1 MKKNSKLEDLNEQ
14 ELTEYL
20 AKNSEEDLKA
30 DETTLEDGFDANDLD
45 EFKKKDAIN
54 AIQNEKEEEISKAKV
69 IDEVE
74 LLPEAE
80 RKRIQKAEASMN
92 RKIQKEQYKKI
103 KAHRKELRKNPSILK
118 RYDVDPEF
126 GLPTEIV
133 EQRIIDERVNKTNEK
148 QTKSVGKIIAGNVI
162 SFFNFLV
169 FALATILI
177 IIAVAYKRFEPI
189 TDLSFLLI
197 VVINITIGIIQEIRA
212 KKTIESLSLMN
223 ESSVNV
229 MRNGILKEIRT
240 DEVVLD
246 DIMIL
251 ESGKQICAD
260 SIVASGQI
268 EVNESLLTGESDSII
283 KKVGDPLFSGSF
295 VISGKCAAKVDKVG
309 KDNYIEQLSSQAKM
323 YKKPKSDLLI
333 SLNRIIKFMFIPV
346 IIFGVLL
353 FLRMYFNQ
361 DVSLFNNIRRT
372 AGAMVGMIPSGL
384 FLMSS
389 IALYVGVIR
398 LGQKNV
404 LVQDLYC
411 IEMLARVNCI
421 CLDKTGTITDG
432 TMIVRNVIDYEQIAG
447 LATKN
452 IVSAILNALPDRNM
466 TSDALI
472 NKFGLSKRMKFTDTI
487 PFSSQRK
494 FQAVT
499 FDKYG
504 TFALGAPEFV
514 LGDAYKAVSKDV
526 EKYAKLGYRVLCLA
540 YVPGYI
546 KDNNL
551 PEGEMTV
558 VSMILIEDNIRENAI
573 STIKYFKESGVDV
586 KVISGDNP
594 ITVSKIAERA
604 GVPNAINYVSLEG
617 MDDNEVARAALKYTV
632 FGRVSPSQKRII
644 VLALQH
650 AEKCVAMTGDG
661 VNDILALRA
670 ADCSIALG
678 SGSEATRSCSHL
690 VLLDSDFGSMPS
702 VVAEGRRVINNVTSV
717 ASLFLTKTIFSLLL
731 AIVAIFTGVYPIT
744 PKQLVIIDILGIGI
758 PSLVLVNEPNNNSV
772 QGKFLSNVLKKA
784 LPGALVITMLSLII
798 FILKDMLHLDD
809 KSLTTIIVI
818 TASHTSLMVLF
829 KACHPFTTIRK
840 ILFTSCYTVFLIMI
854 IMIPNL
860 LELRPIIS
868 LFDYYSDN
876 QEFTYMKEYP
886 EISISTANYFVVNG
900 KLTNIRADGDKKVLT
915 RLAKSK
921 DPNKDATLLNYYAI
935 NGEETDILIN
945 IPTIS
950 YDATG
955 NIFAGGYLIDDI
967 AYYDGIENDLIIDN
981 HGKVFLKDY
990 STPIYTTLTK
1000 DNEYYGYKMNYGDYV
1015 ERDARRQYSIL
1026 PKVEIENNKYI
1037 FNGVVPLDG
1046 YYPVSTNISQI
1057 FTGDSTQI
1065 TINPSTFEL
1074 LINGDPVRKVL
1085 NDGSEGETYKV
1096 SMPLVSTTGNVR
1108 TAGVEPRR
1116 LYFDAIITGKNIFEL
1131 YGVKEKV
1138 DEFVN
1143 MRDSY
1148 AYTIYSLDDKDEK
1161 VYYTYFAAY
1170 GAVYKNVYK
1179 YLPSNVLL
1187 GEPNLNDIKLEQYK
1201 IDNFKFEKFYEG
1213 DFKGFYDKHGSEITV
1228 NSGVTPLSFKVD
1240 PDKSE
1245 YSFTQV
1251 LVAGNGEYLDET
1263 DTKIS
1268 LNETQF
1274 APTISISDD
1283 LHYVIGGYY
1292 TEYSH
1297 SIGTDLIEAYYS
1309 KDNKYYLQLGNYKTT
1324 FEVSVVTSTGGIVTA
1339 LSVTNIIFLLALCLA
1354 AGPLMRLYQ
1363 YAIPWGKKQFD
1374 NIGKLINKW

>member
-1 MKKNSKLEDLNEQ
+1 MKKNSKLEELNEQ

-30 DETTLEDGFDANDLD
+30 DETTLEDGYDADALD
-45 EFKKKDAIN
+45 EFRKKDA
-54 AIQNEKEEEISKAKV
+54 ALAGLPSDEEIESKAKV

-74 LLPEAE
+74 FLPEAE
-80 RKRIQKAEASMN
+80 RKRIQRAESKMN
-92 RKIQKEQYKKI
+92 KKIQKETQKKI
-103 KAHRKELRKNPSILK
+103 RAHRRDLRKNPSILK

-133 EQRIIDERVNKTNEK
+133 EQRIIDERVNKTTGK
-148 QTKSVGKIIAGNVI
+148 KTKSIGRIIAGNVI

-169 FALATILI
+169 FALAAILI
-177 IIAVAYKRFEPI
+177 IIAIAYKRFEPI

-197 VVINITIGIIQEIRA
+197 VIINITIGTIQEIRA

-223 ESSVNV
+223 ESSVFV
-229 MRNGILKEIRT
+229 MRNGVVKEIPT
-240 DEVVLD
+240 EEVVLD
-246 DIMIL
+246 DIMLL

-260 SIVASGQI
+260 SIVVSGQI

-283 KKVGDPLFSGSF
+283 KKVGDELLSGSF
-295 VISGKCAAKVDKVG
+295 VISGKCSAKVDKVG
-309 KDNYIEQLSSQAKM
+309 RDNYIEQLSSQAKM

-346 IIFGVLL
+346 IIFGFLL

-432 TMIVRNVIDYEQIAG
+432 TMVVKNVIDYEQIAG

-472 NKFGLSKRMKFTDTI
+472 NKFGLSKRMKFTGTI

-514 LGDAYKAVSKDV
+514 LGSTYKSVSKDV

-540 YVPGYI
+540 YIPGYI
-546 KDNNL
+546 ENNAL

-558 VSMILIEDNIRENAI
+558 VSMILIEDNIRQNAI
-573 STIKYFKESGVDV
+573 STIQYFKESGVEV

-604 GVPNAINYVSLEG
+604 GVPNAINFISLEG

-678 SGSEATRSCSHL
+678 SGSEATRTCSHL

-744 PKQLVIIDILGIGI
+744 PKQLIIIDILAIGI
-758 PSLVLVNEPNNNSV
+758 PSLILVNEPNNRTF
-772 QGKFLSNVLKKA
+772 QGKFLSNVIKKA

-798 FILKDMLHLDD
+798 FILSDTLHLDD

-829 KACHPFTTIRK
+829 KACRPFTTLRK
-840 ILFTSCYTVFLIMI
+840 ILFTTCYTIFLIMI
-854 IMIPNL
+854 IMLPNL
-860 LELRPIIS
+860 LEFRPVLS
-868 LFDYYSDN
+868 LFDYYSEN
-876 QEFTYMKEYP
+876 QDFTYMKEFP
-886 EISISTANYFVVNG
+886 EISISTGNYFVMDG
-900 KLTNIRADGDKKVLT
+900 RITNIRADGDKKVLT
-915 RLAKSK
+915 RLSKSK
-921 DPNKDATLLNYYAI
+921 DPNKDATLVNYYAI

-945 IPTIS
+945 MPTIS
-950 YDATG
+950 YNNTG
-955 NIFAGGYLIDDI
+955 KIFAGGYLINDV
-967 AYYDGIENDLIIDN
+967 AYYDGIEDDLIVDS
-981 HGKVFLKDY
+981 HGNVFLKNYDN
-990 STPIYTTLTK
+990 PLYTTLTK
-1000 DNEYYGYKMNYGDYV
+1000 DDSYYDFKIEYGTYV
-1015 ERDARRQYSIL
+1015 EKDAKRQYSIL

-1037 FNGVVPLDG
+1037 FNGVVDDDG
-1046 YYPVSTNISQI
+1046 YYPVSSSISQI

-1065 TINPSTFEL
+1065 TINPNTLEL
-1074 LINGDPVRKVL
+1074 LINGDTIKKIM
-1085 NDGSEGETYKV
+1085 NDGSEGGTYKV
-1096 SMPLVSTTGNVR
+1096 SMPVVSSTGNVR

-1116 LYFDAIITGKNIFEL
+1116 LYFDGISSGKNVFEL
-1131 YGVKEKV
+1131 YGTKDKV

-1148 AYTIYSLDDKDEK
+1148 AYTIYKLDENNNK
-1161 VYYTYFAAY
+1161 VYYTYFSAY
-1170 GAVYKNVYK
+1170 DAVYLNVHD
-1179 YLPSNVLL
+1179 YLPSVINP
-1187 GEPNLNDIKLEQYK
+1187 GDPNLNDIKLDDYLIK
-1201 IDNFKFEKFYEG
+1201 DFKFENFYED
-1213 DFKGFYDKHGSEITV
+1213 DFKGFFDKNNNEINV
-1228 NSGVTPLSFKVD
+1228 HSGVTPLSYKVD
-1240 PDKSE
+1240 ADKSE
-1245 YSFTQV
+1245 YSLTQV
-1251 LVAGNGEYLDET
+1251 IETNEYLTDA

-1274 APTISISDD
+1274 APSISISED

-1292 TEYSH
+1292 TDYEH
-1297 SIGTDLIEAYYS
+1297 SIGTELVETYYS
-1309 KDNKYYLQLGNYKTT
+1309 SDDKYYLQLGDYKTT
-1324 FEVSVVTSTGGIVTA
+1324 YEVSVVTSTGGIVTA
-1339 LSVTNIIFLLALCLA
+1339 LSVTNVIFLLALCLS

-1363 YAIPWGKKQFD
+1363 YAIPWVKKQFD

>member
-1 MKKNSKLEDLNEQ
+1 MKKNSKLEDFNEQ

-20 AKNSEEDLKA
+20 AENSEEDLKA
-30 DETTLEDGFDANDLD
+30 DETTLEDGFNVDDLD
-45 EFKKKDAIN
+45 EFRKKDAL
-54 AIQNEKEEEISKAKV
+54 AKVQPEEDEDTKAKV

-74 LLPEAE
+74 FLPEAE
-80 RKRIQKAEASMN
+80 RKRIQKAEAKMS
-92 RKIQKEQYKKI
+92 KKLQKEQYKKI
-103 KAHRKELRKNPSILK
+103 KAHRKDLRKNPSILK

-133 EQRIIDERVNKTNEK
+133 EQRIIDERVNKTNDK
-148 QTKSVGKIIAGNVI
+148 KTKSVGKIIAGNVI

-169 FALATILI
+169 FALAAILI
-177 IIAVAYKRFEPI
+177 IVAITYKRFEPI

-197 VVINITIGIIQEIRA
+197 VLININIGIIQEIRA

-229 MRNGILKEIRT
+229 RRNGIVKEIRT

-246 DIMIL
+246 DIILL

-260 SIVASGQI
+260 SIVMAGQI

-283 KKVGDPLFSGSF
+283 KKPGDQLLSGSF
-295 VISGKCAAKVDKVG
+295 VISGKCDAKVDKVG

-346 IIFGVLL
+346 IIFGLLL

-361 DVSLFNNIRRT
+361 EVSLFNNIRRT
-372 AGAMVGMIPSGL
+372 SGAMVGMIPSGL

-432 TMIVRNVIDYEQIAG
+432 TMVVKNVIDYEQIAG

-472 NKFGLSKRMKFTDTI
+472 NKFGLSKRMKFTGTI

-514 LGDAYKAVSKDV
+514 LGDVYKSVSKDV

-546 KDNNL
+546 ENNEL

-558 VSMILIEDNIRENAI
+558 VSMILIEDNIRQNAI
-573 STIKYFKESGVDV
+573 STIQYFKESGVEV

-604 GVPNAINYVSLEG
+604 GVPNAINYISLEG

-632 FGRVSPSQKRII
+632 FGRVSPNQKRII
-644 VLALQH
+644 VMALQH
-650 AEKCVAMTGDG
+650 ADKCVAMTGDG

-678 SGSEATRSCSHL
+678 SGSDATRSCSHL

-744 PKQLVIIDILGIGI
+744 PKQLIIIDILAIGI
-758 PSLVLVNEPNNNSV
+758 PSLILVNEPNNNTFS
-772 QGKFLSNVLKKA
+772 GRFLSNVIKKA
-784 LPGALVITMLSLII
+784 LPGALVITMLSSLI
-798 FILKDMLHLDD
+798 FILADMLHLDD

-818 TASHTSLMVLF
+818 TASHTCLMVLF
-829 KACHPFTTIRK
+829 KACHPFNMIRK
-840 ILFTSCYTVFLIMI
+840 ILFTTCYSVFLIMV
-854 IMIPNL
+854 IMLPNL
-860 LELRPIIS
+860 LEFRPLLS

-876 QEFTYMKEYP
+876 QEFTYMKEFP
-886 EISISTANYFVVNG
+886 EISISTANYFVIDG
-900 KLTNIRADGDKKVLT
+900 KITNIRADGDKKVLT
-915 RLAKSK
+915 RLSKSK
-921 DPNKDATLLNYYAI
+921 DPNKDASVINYYAI
-935 NGEETDILIN
+935 NGEETDLLITM
-945 IPTIS
+945 PTIS
-950 YDATG
+950 YDNKG
-955 NIFAGGYLIDDI
+955 NIFAGGYLIDGVS
-967 AYYDGIENDLIIDN
+967 YYDGIEDDLIVDS
-981 HGKVFLKDY
+981 HGKVYISDY
-990 STPIYTTLTK
+990 NYPVYTTLVK
-1000 DNEYYGYKMNYGDYV
+1000 DNDYYNYKMNYGTYV
-1015 ERDARRQYSIL
+1015 ENDARRQYSIL
-1026 PKVEIENNKYI
+1026 PKVEIENNRYI
-1037 FNGVVPLDG
+1037 FNGVVDDDG
-1046 YYPVSTNISQI
+1046 YYPVSSSISQI

-1065 TINPSTFEL
+1065 TINPETLEL
-1074 LINGDPVRKVL
+1074 LINGDPVKKVM
-1085 NDGSEGETYKV
+1085 NNGSEGYTYRV
-1096 SMPLVSTTGNVR
+1096 SMPVISTTGNVR
-1108 TAGVEPRR
+1108 TAGVSPRR
-1116 LYFDAIITGKNIFEL
+1116 LYFDAVPSGRNIFEL
-1131 YGVKEKV
+1131 YGAKEKV
-1138 DEFVN
+1138 DDYVN

-1148 AYTIYSLDDKDEK
+1148 AYTIYTLDKDDNK
-1161 VYYTYFAAY
+1161 VYYTYFEAY
-1170 GAVYKNVYK
+1170 DFVFKNVYD
-1179 YLPSNVLL
+1179 YLPSNVAAGNPDLDDIQL
-1187 GEPNLNDIKLEQYK
+1187 GEYLDYE
-1201 IDNFKFEKFYEG
+1201 FKFEKFYED
-1213 DFKGFYDKHGSEITV
+1213 DFKGFYDRNNNEINV

-1240 PDKSE
+1240 MDKSE
-1245 YSFTQV
+1245 YSLTHV
-1251 LVAGNGEYLDET
+1251 IDSGEYLDDG

-1268 LNETQF
+1268 LNEKQF
-1274 APTISISDD
+1274 APTISVSDD

-1292 TEYSH
+1292 TDYEH
-1297 SIGTDLIEAYYS
+1297 SIGKELVETYYS
-1309 KDNKYYLQLGNYKTT
+1309 EDNKYYLQLGDFKTT
-1324 FEVSVVTSTGGIVTA
+1324 YEVSVVTSTGGIVTS
-1339 LSVTNIIFLLALCLA
+1339 LSVSNVIFLLALCLA

-1363 YAIPWGKKQFD
+1363 YAIPWLKKQFD

>member
-1 MKKNSKLEDLNEQ
+1 MNKNSKLENLNEQ

-20 AKNSEEDLKA
+20 AENSKEDLRA
-30 DETTLEDGFDANDLD
+30 DETTIEDGFNVDDLD
-45 EFKKKDAIN
+45 EFKKKDAL
-54 AIQNEKEEEISKAKV
+54 AIVQAENDDSNKAKV

-74 LLPEAE
+74 FLPEAE
-80 RKRIQKAEASMN
+80 RKRIQKAEAKMSK
-92 RKIQKEQYKKI
+92 KIQKEQYKKI
-103 KAHRKELRKNPSILK
+103 KAHRKDLRKNPSILK

-126 GLPTEIV
+126 GLPTEII
-133 EQRIIDERVNKTNEK
+133 EQRIIDERVNKTNDK
-148 QTKSVGKIIAGNVI
+148 KTKSVGKIIAGNVL

-169 FALATILI
+169 FALAAILI
-177 IIAVAYKRFEPI
+177 IIAIAYRRFEPI

-197 VVINITIGIIQEIRA
+197 VIININIGIIQEIRA

-223 ESSVNV
+223 ESNVNV
-229 MRNGILKEIRT
+229 IRNGVIKEIRT
-240 DEVVLD
+240 EEVVLD
-246 DIMIL
+246 DVMIL

-260 SIVASGQI
+260 SIVVSGQI

-283 KKVGDPLFSGSF
+283 KKVGDELLSGSF
-295 VISGKCAAKVDKVG
+295 VISGKCRAKVDKVG
-309 KDNYIEQLSSQAKM
+309 KDNYIEKLSDQAKM

-346 IIFGVLL
+346 IIFGFLL

-372 AGAMVGMIPSGL
+372 SGAMVGMIPSGL

-432 TMIVRNVIDYEQIAG
+432 TMVVKNVIDYEQIAG

-472 NKFGLSKRMKFTDTI
+472 NKFGLSKRMKYTGTI

-514 LGDAYKAVSKDV
+514 LGDTYKSVSKDV

-540 YVPGYI
+540 YIPGYI
-546 KDNNL
+546 ENNTL

-573 STIKYFKESGVDV
+573 STIKYFKESGVEV

-604 GVPNAINYVSLEG
+604 GVPNAINFISLEG

-632 FGRVSPSQKRII
+632 FGRVSPNQKRII

-678 SGSEATRSCSHL
+678 SGSDATRSCSHL

-744 PKQLVIIDILGIGI
+744 PKQLIIIDVLAIGI
-758 PSLVLVNEPNNNSV
+758 PSLILVNEPNNNTFS
-772 QGKFLSNVLKKA
+772 GRFLNNVIKKA
-784 LPGALVITMLSLII
+784 LPGALVITMLSSII
-798 FILKDMLHLDD
+798 FILKDTLHLDD
-809 KSLTTIIVI
+809 QSLTTIIAI
-818 TASHTSLMVLF
+818 TASHTCLMVLF

-854 IMIPNL
+854 IMLPNL
-860 LELRPIIS
+860 LEFRPLVS
-868 LFDYYSDN
+868 LFDYYADN

-886 EISISTANYFVVNG
+886 EITISTANYFVING
-900 KLTNIRADGDKKVLT
+900 KITNIRADGDKKVLT
-915 RLAKSK
+915 RLAKSN

-950 YDATG
+950 YDNTG
-955 NIFAGGYLIDDI
+955 NIYAGGYLIEDVS
-967 AYYDGIENDLIIDN
+967 YYDGIQEDLIIDN
-981 HGKVFLKDY
+981 NGYVYLKDKNH
-990 STPIYTTLTK
+990 PVYTVLTK
-1000 DNEYYGYKMNYGDYV
+1000 DNEYYDYKMNYGNYN
-1015 ERDARRQYSIL
+1015 EKDARRQYKII
-1026 PKVEIENNKYI
+1026 PKIEIENNKYI
-1037 FNGVVPLDG
+1037 FNGTVESDG
-1046 YYPVSTNISQI
+1046 YYPVSSSISQI

-1065 TINPSTFEL
+1065 TINPNTLEL
-1074 LINGDPVRKVL
+1074 LINGDPIRKIM
-1085 NDGSEGETYKV
+1085 NNGSEGDTYKV
-1096 SMPLVSTTGNVR
+1096 SLPTISTTGNVR
-1108 TAGVEPRR
+1108 TAGVEPKRV
-1116 LYFDAIITGKNIFEL
+1116 YFDAISSGRNIFEL
-1131 YGVKEKV
+1131 YGTKEKV
-1138 DEFVN
+1138 DDYVN
-1143 MRDSY
+1143 RRDSY
-1148 AYTIYSLDDKDEK
+1148 AYTIYTLDNDDNK
-1161 VYYTYFAAY
+1161 VYYTYFSAY
-1170 GAVYKNVYK
+1170 DSVYMNVYD
-1179 YLPSNVLL
+1179 YLPSNVSP
-1187 GEPNLNDIKLEQYK
+1187 GNPNLNDIKLDEFIVK
-1201 IDNFKFEKFYEG
+1201 DFKFAKFYED
-1213 DFKGFYDKHGSEITV
+1213 DFKGFYDKNNNEINV
-1228 NSGVTPLSFKVD
+1228 NAGVTPLSYKVEID
-1240 PDKSE
+1240 RSE
-1245 YSFTQV
+1245 YTLTQV
-1251 LVAGNGEYLDET
+1251 LDTVEYLDDG

-1274 APTISISDD
+1274 APTISVSDD

-1292 TEYSH
+1292 TDYEH
-1297 SIGTDLIEAYYS
+1297 SIGTELVENYYS
-1309 KDNKYYLQLGNYKTT
+1309 DDNKYYLQLGDYKTT
-1324 FEVSVVTSTGGIVTA
+1324 YEVSVVTSTGGIVTA
-1339 LSVTNIIFLLALCLA
+1339 LSVSNVIFLLALCLA

-1363 YAIPWGKKQFD
+1363 YAIPWVKKQFD